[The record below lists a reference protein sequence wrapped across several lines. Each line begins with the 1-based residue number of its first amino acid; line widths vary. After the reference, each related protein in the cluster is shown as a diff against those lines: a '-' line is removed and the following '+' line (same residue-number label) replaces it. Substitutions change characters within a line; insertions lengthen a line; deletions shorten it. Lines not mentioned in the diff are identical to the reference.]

1 MHFTAEE
8 QAEIREKMFT
18 EGLQLFKQYGPRR
31 LTVDKLTKS
40 CGIGKGTFYHFYES
54 KEAYLLALEE
64 YCSSHIVMMLAE
76 ALGGRRQMTTHEFFL
91 FFRKYLQC
99 DYDLLQFMS
108 IEDFLWVQHHL
119 IAPENFYTKE
129 QMPVLE
135 RCLALMS
142 DARKD
147 LNKGLVMN
155 LIKSIYAM
163 REVRANLVEE
173 ALPDTIEFL
182 LVQIEKYI
190 TGGE

>member
-1 MHFTAEE
+1 
-8 QAEIREKMFT
+8 
-18 EGLQLFKQYGPRR
+18 
-31 LTVDKLTKS
+31 
-40 CGIGKGTFYHFYES
+40 
-54 KEAYLLALEE
+54 
-64 YCSSHIVMMLAE
+64 
-76 ALGGRRQMTTHEFFL
+76 MTTHEFFL

-119 IAPENFYTKE
+119 IVPENFYTKE

-155 LIKSIYAM
+155 LVKSIYAM

-173 ALPDTIEFL
+173 ALPDTIEFM

-190 TGGE
+190 TGEE

>member
-1 MHFTAEE
+1 MNFS
-8 QAEIREKMFT
+8 
-18 EGLQLFKQYGPRR
+18 
-31 LTVDKLTKS
+31 V
-40 CGIGKGTFYHFYES
+40 
-54 KEAYLLALEE
+54 
-64 YCSSHIVMMLAE
+64 
-76 ALGGRRQMTTHEFFL
+76 
-91 FFRKYLQC
+91 FRKYLQC

-119 IAPENFYTKE
+119 IVPENFYTKE

-155 LIKSIYAM
+155 LVKSIYAM

-173 ALPDTIEFL
+173 ALPDTIEFM
-182 LVQIEKYI
+182 LVQIENILRVRNKSHLQVLRGQQGIYFERCRYFSVRTEFI
-190 TGGE
+190 LGLRL

>member
-1 MHFTAEE
+1 
-8 QAEIREKMFT
+8 
-18 EGLQLFKQYGPRR
+18 
-31 LTVDKLTKS
+31 
-40 CGIGKGTFYHFYES
+40 
-54 KEAYLLALEE
+54 
-64 YCSSHIVMMLAE
+64 
-76 ALGGRRQMTTHEFFL
+76 
-91 FFRKYLQC
+91 
-99 DYDLLQFMS
+99 MS
-108 IEDFLWVQHHL
+108 IEDFLWVQRHL

-155 LIKSIYAM
+155 LVKSIYAM

-173 ALPDTIEFL
+173 ALPDTIEFM

-190 TGGE
+190 TGEE